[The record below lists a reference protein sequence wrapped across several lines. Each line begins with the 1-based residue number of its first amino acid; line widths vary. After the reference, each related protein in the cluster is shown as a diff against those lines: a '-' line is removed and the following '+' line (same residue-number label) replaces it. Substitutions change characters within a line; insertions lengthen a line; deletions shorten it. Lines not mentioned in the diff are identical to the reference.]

1 MLTKVVFLKR
11 SRSLGIEKK
20 GLWGDLIWGEW
31 KLWYNLHWNS
41 NLLIIWFSI
50 LQLRTINIQRKVKRR
65 NQALMCPP
73 KSGKSYTMKEDHYW
87 QHNTF
92 SMHETSPFFLVT
104 CWQVSGERKKKNG
117 TESDVSIDNE
127 SYDWTSWPYDL
138 DSMVMFS
145 RLLNRS
151 SRRRST
157 ILWEWHLS
165 R

>member
-1 MLTKVVFLKR
+1 MFFFWKR

-20 GLWGDLIWGEW
+20 GLCGNIIWGEW
-31 KLWYNLHWNS
+31 KLCYNLYWNS
-41 NLLIIWFSI
+41 NLLIICFFI

-65 NQALMCPP
+65 NLALISPP
-73 KSGKSYTMKEDHYW
+73 KSGRSYTMKWDHYW

-92 SMHETSPFFLVT
+92 STHETSPFFLVT

-127 SYDWTSWPYDL
+127 SYDRTSWPNDL

-151 SRRRST
+151 SQRRT
-157 ILWEWHLS
+157 TMLWEWHLS